1 MPSPPLV
8 FPFNKG
14 NYYYMQ
20 RFSHTGKTR
29 KKYSSRSLFLFPTLE
44 SGECEISMTLFLLLW
59 ESGERK
65 SSFFIVPP
73 PFCCPMVWE
82 EEEEGTNLFSH
93 FLYLS
98 PRVLSRAEEEED
110 STVFETTHSFP
121 LIIGNGVKL
130 NIFFLVNLFSKSAAW
145 LVPLTPS
152 FFPHFSTRVINSYY
166 YRHRSSND
174 HHIYRNNFIFC
185 VYALL
190 SLPWEIGGKL
200 RFLLN

>member
-1 MPSPPLV
+1 
-8 FPFNKG
+8 
-14 NYYYMQ
+14 MQ

-82 EEEEGTNLFSH
+82 EEEEGTNLISH

-98 PRVLSRAEEEED
+98 PRVLSRAAAEED

-121 LIIGNGVKL
+121 FNNWKWRKIK
-130 NIFFLVNLFSKSAAW
+130 IFFLGESFSKSAAW

-174 HHIYRNNFIFC
+174 HHIYRNNFIFFVC
-185 VYALL
+185 TLLWVYRGRLG
-190 SLPWEIGGKL
+190 E
-200 RFLLN
+200 N